1 MYLILFYYSI
11 IFGSGI
17 IKVKFLYFLYFA
29 IIMTTIY
36 LDPKI
41 WGPHYWF
48 FLHTLAMTYPHH
60 PNAITKKKYY
70 EFIQNLPLFLPVEEI
85 SGEFSK
91 LIEKY
96 PITPYLDNRDS
107 FIRWIHFIHNKINE
121 KLETPQVTLNDFF
134 IKYYNEYK
142 PENEKQLDYFKIK
155 HKLIY
160 FAIIIGFMWIIYYFY
175 DK

>member
-1 MYLILFYYSI
+1 MQ
-11 IFGSGI
+11 
-17 IKVKFLYFLYFA
+17 
-29 IIMTTIY
+29 TIY

-60 PNAITKKKYY
+60 PNAVTKKKYY
-70 EFIQNLPLFLPVEEI
+70 EFIQNLPLFLPVDEI
-85 SGEFSK
+85 STSFSK

-107 FIRWIHFIHNKINE
+107 FVRWMHFIHNKINVALE
-121 KLETPQVTLNDFF
+121 KPTISLNDFF
-134 IKYYNEYK
+134 IQYYNEYK
-142 PENEKQLDYFKIK
+142 SKDEKFTEYYKLQGKI
-155 HKLIY
+155 LY
-160 FAIIIGFMWIIYYFY
+160 GFIILGLGGIIYYLY

>member
-1 MYLILFYYSI
+1 MS
-11 IFGSGI
+11 
-17 IKVKFLYFLYFA
+17 
-29 IIMTTIY
+29 TTVY

-60 PNAITKKKYY
+60 PNTVTKKKYY
-70 EFIQNLPLFLPVEEI
+70 EFIQNLPLFIPVEQI
-85 SGEFSK
+85 SKEVEQ

-107 FIRWIHFIHNKINE
+107 FVRWMHFIHNKINE
-121 KLETPQVTLNDFF
+121 KLEKPQITLNDFF
-134 IKYYNEYK
+134 VEYYNSYK
-142 PENEKQLDYFKIK
+142 SQND
-155 HKLIY
+155 KLIEY
-160 FAIIIGFMWIIYYFY
+160 YKLKEKIIYGTFLVTILGAIYYLY